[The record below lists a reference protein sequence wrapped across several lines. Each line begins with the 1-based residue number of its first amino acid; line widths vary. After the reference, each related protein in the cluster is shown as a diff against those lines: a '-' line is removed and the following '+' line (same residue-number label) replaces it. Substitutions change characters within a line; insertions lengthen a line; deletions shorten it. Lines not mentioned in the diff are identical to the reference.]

1 GGRPALAPNGRSLAL
16 ALNSF
21 TLTGQYARVGILDLR
36 TGRHRVLNAE
46 VPDLWILSLA
56 FTPGGTRIVGTSLD
70 ATRVWDVASGK
81 RVQTFAT
88 GRAGWPPSVA
98 VDPRGQALVSS
109 DQGSV
114 SVWETSGGPAVGRR
128 LWAPP
133 PDGTCSEGGFVLDS
147 RGRLAAAPEGDS
159 SVA

>member
-1 GGRPALAPNGRSLAL
+1 LLLDGRTARPLWERHFKSPWQVHVVFGRDGSLITSAQQSRTLVWDAPTGRIARRYSIGGRPPLAPHGRSPAL

-56 FTPGGTRIVGTSLD
+56 FTPGGTGIVGTSLD

-81 RVQTFAT
+81 LVQTFAT
-88 GRAGWPPSVA
+88 GRAGW
-98 VDPRGQALVSS
+98 
-109 DQGSV
+109 
-114 SVWETSGGPAVGRR
+114 
-128 LWAPP
+128 
-133 PDGTCSEGGFVLDS
+133 
-147 RGRLAAAPEGDS
+147 
-159 SVA
+159 